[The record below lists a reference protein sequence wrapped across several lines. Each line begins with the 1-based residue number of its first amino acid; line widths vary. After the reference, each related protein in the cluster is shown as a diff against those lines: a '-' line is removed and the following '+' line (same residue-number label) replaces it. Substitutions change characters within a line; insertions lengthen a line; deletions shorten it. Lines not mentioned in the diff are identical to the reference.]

1 MYRPFKSPLLTRPP
15 GSTPQQIQEHIAE
28 RPAKRLKLSPQQPE
42 QDGNSSDTICESPGR
57 PSEDPVDARFSVLWR
72 KITNKKNKIW
82 DGDGILIVSQG
93 YANLKDS
100 DGKDIGRIVCKTPL
114 LPGSTLS
121 MSGKEIE
128 IDSRISRE
136 EAKSLLPQ
144 KKTLKPVIVKP
155 ANTITRPSV
164 PLARTPLRPVQT
176 QKKPVSMLGKATA
189 AFNSGPRVEA
199 PPRSASMLNK
209 PTAAFKS
216 PMLDKT
222 GVPLSRS
229 KSDSKTVCLPRHDPN
244 EPNALVMKR
253 PKHVPDGK
261 HIVDVV
267 VDPNLTKHLR
277 EHQRAGVA
285 FLYECVMGMRPF
297 VGEGAILADEM
308 GLGKTLQTIALIWT
322 LLKQNPIYEDGPVIK
337 KALIVCPVTLINN
350 WRKEFKKWLGNEKV
364 GVMVAENNKTRL
376 SDFTKGK
383 SYNILIIGY
392 EKLRNVQEELQQG
405 LGVDIV
411 IADEGHRLKTANNKS
426 AIAIKSLNT
435 ERRVILSG
443 TPIQNDLSEF
453 FTMVDFVN
461 PGLLKTWSAF
471 KKQYESPILKS
482 RTPGATA
489 KDIEKGQACSEELAS
504 ITGQFILRRTA
515 EILSKYLPPKTEYVV
530 YCQPTQVQKDVYE
543 AVVST
548 GVLNQAL
555 KSSEASF
562 AMINVL
568 KKLCNSPSLLVKD
581 ASEGEEG
588 TVKSL
593 LSRVPASDLKSAGGS
608 SKLQVLDEFL
618 HLVHTKTQEKVVVV
632 SNYTATLD
640 MIGKMLT
647 ALEYSFLRL
656 DGSTPANQ
664 RQGLVDKFNR
674 TSANN
679 CFVFLLSAKAGGVG
693 LNLIGASRLVLFDI
707 DWNPATDL
715 QAMGRVHRDGQ
726 KHPVHIYRF
735 LTKGALEEKIFQRQL
750 TKQGL
755 ADSIVDNKANASS
768 FSPEELRDLFTLD
781 PRESCQTHDLLG
793 CDCACDGSIP
803 ISSSS
808 SPTTASP
815 SAAEDDKDNAAE
827 ISDDEEEEKEDLPAL
842 PTFLRSSQIDPETQ
856 ERLRRQHHSTLHSR
870 LSPKKKR
877 HGGKDTEKAA
887 MASLMQ
893 FSHLDAGKLRQE
905 IKDGRGEV
913 DGEEVDGVV
922 AVREKAEDAVQDIV
936 LRALVTEQR
945 SRIDFVFAK
954 TSG

>member
-15 GSTPQQIQEHIAE
+15 GSTPQAVEESVSE
-28 RPAKRLKLSPQQPE
+28 RPAKRLKVSPQQPE
-42 QDGNSSDTICESPGR
+42 QDGNSSDTVCESPERLSGG
-57 PSEDPVDARFSVLWR
+57 DPMDARFTVLWR

-82 DGDGILIVSQG
+82 DGDGILSISQG

-100 DGKDIGRIVCKTPL
+100 DGKDIGRTVCKTPL
-114 LPGSTLS
+114 LPGSTLI

-136 EAKSLLPQ
+136 EAKSMLPQ
-144 KKTLKPVIVKP
+144 KKAPKVAAVKTTTV
-155 ANTITRPSV
+155 ARSSV
-164 PLARTPLRPVQT
+164 SLARKPLVPVQT
-176 QKKPVSMLGKATA
+176 QKKPSGMLGKAA
-189 AFNSGPRVEA
+189 AAYDSGPKVDIPAR
-199 PPRSASMLNK
+199 K
-209 PTAAFKS
+209 PSAAFKS
-216 PMLDKT
+216 PMIDKT

-229 KSDSKTVCLPRHDPN
+229 KSDGKTVCLPRHDPN

-253 PKHVPDGK
+253 PKQAPAGK

-285 FLYECVMGMRPF
+285 FMYECVMGMRPF

-322 LLKQNPIYEDGPVIK
+322 LLKQNPVYEDGPVIK

-426 AIAIKSLNT
+426 AMAIKSLNT
-435 ERRVILSG
+435 ERRIILSG

-453 FTMVDFVN
+453 YTMVDFVN
-461 PGLLKTWSAF
+461 PGLLKTYSAF

-530 YCQPTQVQKDVYE
+530 YCRPTQVQKDVYE

-562 AMINVL
+562 QMINVL
-568 KKLCNSPSLLVKD
+568 KKLCNSPSLLIKD
-581 ASEGEEG
+581 ASKEEEG
-588 TVKSL
+588 TVNSL
-593 LSRVPASDLKSAGGS
+593 LSRVPATDLKSPGGGG
-608 SKLQVLDEFL
+608 KLQVLDEFL
-618 HLVHTKTQEKVVVV
+618 HLVRTKTQEKVVVV

-640 MIGKMLT
+640 IIGKMMT
-647 ALEYSFLRL
+647 ALEYPHLRL

-768 FSPEELRDLFTLD
+768 FTPEELRDLFTLD
-781 PRESCQTHDLLG
+781 LREGCQTHDLLG
-793 CDCACDGSIP
+793 CECACDGSVP
-803 ISSSS
+803 MSHASSSS
-808 SPTTASP
+808 SPKTSTPAT
-815 SAAEDDKDNAAE
+815 
-827 ISDDEEEEKEDLPAL
+827 DDEEEDEDEDDEHEEEMPTL

-856 ERLRRQHHSTLHSR
+856 ERLRRQHHTALHAS
-870 LSPKKKR
+870 LSPKKKSND
-877 HGGKDTEKAA
+877 GKDSKQIA

-893 FSHLDAGKLRQE
+893 FSHLDAVALRREIAEGKGE
-905 IKDGRGEV
+905 I
-913 DGEEVDGVV
+913 DGEEEDGIIRVKE
-922 AVREKAEDAVQDIV
+922 RAEDAVGDVV
-936 LRALVTEQR
+936 LRELLCER
-945 SRIDFVFAK
+945 DSRIDFVFAK

>member
-15 GSTPQQIQEHIAE
+15 GSTPQQVQEPTSE
-28 RPAKRLKLSPQQPE
+28 RPTKRLKVSPQQPE
-42 QDGNSSDTICESPGR
+42 HDGNSSDTVCESPER
-57 PSEDPVDARFSVLWR
+57 PSDDPADARFSVLWR

-100 DGKDIGRIVCKTPL
+100 DGKDIGRTVCKTPL

-136 EAKSLLPQ
+136 EARSMLPQ
-144 KKTLKPVIVKP
+144 KKPPKPTTTKTSIV
-155 ANTITRPSV
+155 TRPSV
-164 PLARTPLRPVQT
+164 PVARTPLRPVQT
-176 QKKPVSMLGKATA
+176 QSKPTSMLGKAAA
-189 AFNSGPRVEA
+189 AFNSAPKVEA
-199 PPRSASMLNK
+199 PPRAVSMLTK

-216 PMLDKT
+216 PMIDKT

-229 KSDSKTVCLPRHDPN
+229 KSDGKTVCLPRHDPN

-253 PKHVPDGK
+253 PKHAPDGK

-285 FLYECVMGMRPF
+285 FLYECIMGMRPF
-297 VGEGAILADEM
+297 DGEGAILADEM

-426 AIAIKSLNT
+426 AAAIKSLNT
-435 ERRVILSG
+435 ERRIILSG

-461 PGLLKTWSAF
+461 PGLLKTYSSF
-471 KKQYESPILKS
+471 KKQYETPILKS

-489 KDIEKGQACSEELAS
+489 KDIEKGQTCSEELAS

-530 YCQPTQVQKDVYE
+530 YCRPTRVQKDVYE

-548 GVLNQAL
+548 GVLNQVL
-555 KSSEASF
+555 KSNEAAF
-562 AMINVL
+562 QMINIL
-568 KKLCNSPSLLVKD
+568 KKLCNSPSLLKNP
-581 ASEGEEG
+581 SEGEEG
-588 TVKSL
+588 TVNSL
-593 LSRVPASDLKSAGGS
+593 LAKVPASDLKAAGGS
-608 SKLQVLDEFL
+608 SKLQVLDDLL
-618 HLVHTKTQEKVVVV
+618 HFVHTMTQEKIVVV

-640 MIGKMLT
+640 MIGKLLT

-768 FSPEELRDLFTLD
+768 FTPEELREIFTLD
-781 PRESCQTHDLLG
+781 SREGCQTHELMG
-793 CDCACDGSIP
+793 CDCPCDGSVP
-803 ISSSS
+803 ISGSSS
-808 SPTTASP
+808 SPTTTSASG
-815 SAAEDDKDNAAE
+815 AEDEEGDEAE
-827 ISDDEEEEKEDLPAL
+827 DEEEMPAL
-842 PTFLRSSQIDPETQ
+842 PSFLRSSQIDPETQ
-856 ERLRRQHHSTLHSR
+856 ERLRRQHHSLLHER
-870 LSPKKKR
+870 LSPKKK
-877 HGGKDTEKAA
+877 GSGSTKDDKVA

-893 FSHLDAGKLRQE
+893 FSHLDAVKLRHE
-905 IKDGRGEV
+905 IAQGNGEV
-913 DGEEVDGVV
+913 DGEEEDGIV
-922 AVREKAEDAVQDIV
+922 AVKEKAEDAVQDVI
-936 LRALVTEQR
+936 LRALVTAEK

>member
-1 MYRPFKSPLLTRPP
+1 MYRPFKSPLLTRPS
-15 GSTPQQIQEHIAE
+15 GSAPQPVQESILE
-28 RPAKRLKLSPQQPE
+28 RPSKRLKVTPQETQQPE
-42 QDGNSSDTICESPGR
+42 QDGNSSDTVCDLPER
-57 PSEDPVDARFSVLWR
+57 PFGDLVDARFTVLWR

-100 DGKDIGRIVCKTPL
+100 DGRDIGRTVCKTPL
-114 LPGSTLS
+114 LPGSTLT

-136 EAKSLLPQ
+136 EAKSMLPQ
-144 KKTLKPVIVKP
+144 KKAPKPAAVKP
-155 ANTITRPSV
+155 STATRPSV
-164 PLARTPLRPVQT
+164 PVARTPLKSVQT
-176 QKKPVSMLGKATA
+176 QKKPVSMLGKAAAEFGSTPKVERPTA
-189 AFNSGPRVEA
+189 VT
-199 PPRSASMLNK
+199 MLSR
-209 PTAAFKS
+209 PSAAFKS
-216 PMLDKT
+216 PMIDKT
-222 GVPLSRS
+222 GVPLART
-229 KSDSKTVCLPRHDPN
+229 KSDGKTVCLPRHDPN

-253 PKHVPDGK
+253 PKQAPLGK

-277 EHQRAGVA
+277 EHQRAGVS

-308 GLGKTLQTIALIWT
+308 GLGKTLQTIALVWT

-405 LGVDIV
+405 IGVDIV

-426 AIAIKSLNT
+426 AMAIKSLNT
-435 ERRVILSG
+435 ERRIILSG

-453 FTMVDFVN
+453 YTMVDFVN
-461 PGLLKTWSAF
+461 PGLLKTYSSF

-530 YCQPTQVQKDVYE
+530 YCRPTQVQKDVYE

-548 GVLNQAL
+548 GVLNIAL
-555 KSSEASF
+555 KSSESAF
-562 AMINVL
+562 QMINVL
-568 KKLCNSPSLLVKD
+568 KKLCNSPKLLIKD
-581 ASEGEEG
+581 AAEGEEG

-593 LSRVPASDLKSAGGS
+593 LSKVPAKDLQSAGGS

-618 HLVHTKTQEKVVVV
+618 HLVRTKTQEKVVVV

-640 MIGKMLT
+640 MIGKLLT
-647 ALEYSFLRL
+647 AMEYPHLRL
-656 DGSTPANQ
+656 DGSTPAKD

-781 PRESCQTHDLLG
+781 LREGCQTHDLLG
-793 CDCACDGSIP
+793 CDCACDGAVAM
-803 ISSSS
+803 SSDLTTS
-808 SPTTASP
+808 SPTSCT
-815 SAAEDDKDNAAE
+815 AEDDDEANDEDGDA
-827 ISDDEEEEKEDLPAL
+827 DEELPAL

-856 ERLRRQHHSTLHSR
+856 ERLRRQHNSALRGS
-870 LSPKKKR
+870 LSPKKN
-877 HGGKDTEKAA
+877 GKKQTA

-893 FSHLDAGKLRQE
+893 FSHLDAVKLRSE
-905 IKDGRGEV
+905 LKEGGNEV
-913 DGEEVDGVV
+913 DGEEEDGIIR
-922 AVREKAEDAVQDIV
+922 VRERAEDAIADVV
-936 LRALVTEQR
+936 LRGLVCEES

>member
-1 MYRPFKSPLLTRPP
+1 ME
-15 GSTPQQIQEHIAE
+15 TPQI
-28 RPAKRLKLSPQQPE
+28 L
-42 QDGNSSDTICESPGR
+42 
-57 PSEDPVDARFSVLWR
+57 PSGGDPMDARFTVLWR

-82 DGDGILIVSQG
+82 DGDGILSISQG

-100 DGKDIGRIVCKTPL
+100 DGKDIGRTVCKTPL
-114 LPGSTLS
+114 LPGSTFT

-136 EAKSLLPQ
+136 EAKSMLPQ
-144 KKTLKPVIVKP
+144 KKAPKAVAVKTTTV
-155 ANTITRPSV
+155 ARSSV
-164 PLARTPLRPVQT
+164 PLARKPLLPVQT
-176 QKKPVSMLGKATA
+176 QKKLSGMLGKAA
-189 AFNSGPRVEA
+189 AAYDSGPKVDVPA
-199 PPRSASMLNK
+199 RSAAMLSK
-209 PTAAFKS
+209 PGAAFKS
-216 PMLDKT
+216 PMIDKT

-229 KSDSKTVCLPRHDPN
+229 KSDGKTVCLPRHDPN

-253 PKHVPDGK
+253 PKQAPAGK
-261 HIVDVV
+261 QIVDVV

-285 FLYECVMGMRPF
+285 FMYECVMGMRPF

-322 LLKQNPIYEDGPVIK
+322 LLKQNPVYEDGPVIK

-364 GVMVAENNKTRL
+364 GVMVAENNKTRF

-426 AIAIKSLNT
+426 AMAIKSLNT
-435 ERRVILSG
+435 ERRIILSG

-453 FTMVDFVN
+453 YTMVDFVN
-461 PGLLKTWSAF
+461 PGLLKTYSAF

-530 YCQPTQVQKDVYE
+530 YCRPTQVQKDVYE

-562 AMINVL
+562 QMINVL
-568 KKLCNSPSLLVKD
+568 KKLCNSPSLLIKD
-581 ASEGEEG
+581 ASKEEEG
-588 TVKSL
+588 TVNSL
-593 LSRVPASDLKSAGGS
+593 LSKVPASDLKSPGGG

-618 HLVHTKTQEKVVVV
+618 HLVRTKTQEKIVVV

-640 MIGKMLT
+640 IIGKMMT
-647 ALEYSFLRL
+647 ALEYPHLRL

-768 FSPEELRDLFTLD
+768 FTPEELRDLFTLD
-781 PRESCQTHDLLG
+781 LREGCQTHDLLG
-793 CDCACDGSIP
+793 CECACDGSVP
-803 ISSSS
+803 MSHASSSS
-808 SPTTASP
+808 SPKTSLPAT
-815 SAAEDDKDNAAE
+815 E
-827 ISDDEEEEKEDLPAL
+827 DEEEDEDEDDEHEEEMPAL

-856 ERLRRQHHSTLHSR
+856 ERLRRQHHTALHAS
-870 LSPKKKR
+870 LSPKKKSKD
-877 HGGKDTEKAA
+877 GKDSKQTA

-893 FSHLDAGKLRQE
+893 FSHLDAVVLRREIAEGK
-905 IKDGRGEV
+905 GEV
-913 DGEEVDGVV
+913 DGEEEDGIIRVKE
-922 AVREKAEDAVQDIV
+922 RAEDAVGDVV
-936 LRALVTEQR
+936 LRELLCQR
-945 SRIDFVFAK
+945 DSRIDFVFAK

>member
-1 MYRPFKSPLLTRPP
+1 
-15 GSTPQQIQEHIAE
+15 
-28 RPAKRLKLSPQQPE
+28 
-42 QDGNSSDTICESPGR
+42 
-57 PSEDPVDARFSVLWR
+57 FSVLWR

-100 DGKDIGRIVCKTPL
+100 DGKDIGRTVCKMPL

-136 EAKSLLPQ
+136 EARSMLPQ
-144 KKTLKPVIVKP
+144 KKPSKP
-155 ANTITRPSV
+155 TITRTSTVTRPSV
-164 PLARTPLRPVQT
+164 PVARTPLRPVQT
-176 QKKPVSMLGKATA
+176 QTKPTSMLGKAAA
-189 AFNSGPRVEA
+189 AFTSAPKVEA
-199 PPRSASMLNK
+199 PPRAVSMLTK

-216 PMLDKT
+216 PMIDKT

-229 KSDSKTVCLPRHDPN
+229 KSDGKTVCLPRHDPN

-253 PKHVPDGK
+253 PKHAPDGK

-267 VDPNLTKHLR
+267 VDPHLTKHLR

-426 AIAIKSLNT
+426 AAAIKSLNT
-435 ERRVILSG
+435 ERRIILSG

-461 PGLLKTWSAF
+461 PGLLKTYSSF
-471 KKQYESPILKS
+471 KKQYETPILKS

-530 YCQPTQVQKDVYE
+530 YCRPTRVQQDVYE
-543 AVVST
+543 AVIST
-548 GVLNQAL
+548 GVLNQVL
-555 KSSEASF
+555 KSNEAAF
-562 AMINVL
+562 QMINIL
-568 KKLCNSPSLLVKD
+568 KKLCNSPSLLKNP
-581 ASEGEEG
+581 SEGEEG
-588 TVKSL
+588 TVNSL
-593 LSRVPASDLKSAGGS
+593 LAKLPASDLKAAGGS
-608 SKLQVLDEFL
+608 SKLQVLDDLL
-618 HLVHTKTQEKVVVV
+618 HFVHTMTQEKVVVV
-632 SNYTATLD
+632 SNYTASLD
-640 MIGKMLT
+640 MIGKLLT

-768 FSPEELRDLFTLD
+768 FTPEELRDLFTLD
-781 PRESCQTHDLLG
+781 SREGCQTHDLLG

-803 ISSSS
+803 ISGSSS
-808 SPTTASP
+808 SPTTASASGP
-815 SAAEDDKDNAAE
+815 EDEGDEAE
-827 ISDDEEEEKEDLPAL
+827 DEEEMPVLPS
-842 PTFLRSSQIDPETQ
+842 FLRSSQIDPETQ
-856 ERLRRQHHSTLHSR
+856 ERLRRQHHSLLHER
-870 LSPKKKR
+870 LSPKKK
-877 HGGKDTEKAA
+877 GSGSSKEDKVA

-893 FSHLDAGKLRQE
+893 FSHLDAVKLRHE
-905 IKDGRGEV
+905 ITEGNGEV
-913 DGEEVDGVV
+913 DGEEEDGIV
-922 AVREKAEDAVQDIV
+922 AVKEKAEDAVQDVI
-936 LRALVTEQR
+936 LRALVTAEK

>member
-1 MYRPFKSPLLTRPP
+1 M
-15 GSTPQQIQEHIAE
+15 
-28 RPAKRLKLSPQQPE
+28 
-42 QDGNSSDTICESPGR
+42 
-57 PSEDPVDARFSVLWR
+57 
-72 KITNKKNKIW
+72 
-82 DGDGILIVSQG
+82 
-93 YANLKDS
+93 
-100 DGKDIGRIVCKTPL
+100 
-114 LPGSTLS
+114 
-121 MSGKEIE
+121 
-128 IDSRISRE
+128 
-136 EAKSLLPQ
+136 LPQ
-144 KKTLKPVIVKP
+144 KKPPKPTPSKTSTV
-155 ANTITRPSV
+155 TRPSV
-164 PLARTPLRPVQT
+164 PLARTPLKPVQT
-176 QKKPVSMLGKATA
+176 QTKPMSMLGKAAST
-189 AFNSGPRVEA
+189 FNSTPKVEA
-199 PPRSASMLNK
+199 PPRAVSMLTK

-216 PMLDKT
+216 PMIDKT

-229 KSDSKTVCLPRHDPN
+229 KSDGKTVCLPRHDPN
-244 EPNALVMKR
+244 GPNALVMKR
-253 PKHVPDGK
+253 PKHAPDGK

-426 AIAIKSLNT
+426 AAAIKSLNT
-435 ERRVILSG
+435 ERRIILSG

-461 PGLLKTWSAF
+461 PGLLKTYSSF
-471 KKQYESPILKS
+471 KKQYETPILKS

-489 KDIEKGQACSEELAS
+489 KDIEKGQTCSEELAS

-530 YCQPTQVQKDVYE
+530 YCRPTRVQKDVYE

-548 GVLNQAL
+548 GVLNQVL
-555 KSSEASF
+555 KSNEAAF
-562 AMINVL
+562 QMINIL
-568 KKLCNSPSLLVKD
+568 KKLCNSPSLLKNP
-581 ASEGEEG
+581 SEGEEG
-588 TVKSL
+588 TIHSL
-593 LSRVPASDLKSAGGS
+593 LAKVPASDLKAAGGS
-608 SKLQVLDEFL
+608 SKLQVLDDLL
-618 HLVHTKTQEKVVVV
+618 HFVHTMTQEKVVVV

-640 MIGKMLT
+640 MIGKLLT

-768 FSPEELRDLFTLD
+768 FTPEELRDLFTLD
-781 PRESCQTHDLLG
+781 SREGCQTHDLLG
-793 CDCACDGSIP
+793 CDCACDGSVP
-803 ISSSS
+803 ISGSSS
-808 SPTTASP
+808 SPIIASA
-815 SAAEDDKDNAAE
+815 SGAEDEEGDEAE
-827 ISDDEEEEKEDLPAL
+827 DEEEMPAL
-842 PTFLRSSQIDPETQ
+842 PSFLRSSQIDPETQ
-856 ERLRRQHHSTLHSR
+856 ERLRRQHHTLLHER
-870 LSPKKKR
+870 LSPKKKCS
-877 HGGKDTEKAA
+877 GSSKEDKVA

-893 FSHLDAGKLRQE
+893 FSHLDVVKLRQE
-905 IKDGRGEV
+905 IAEGNGEV
-913 DGEEVDGVV
+913 DGEEEDDIV
-922 AVREKAEDAVQDIV
+922 AVKEKAEDAVQDVI
-936 LRALVTEQR
+936 LRALVTAEK

>member
-1 MYRPFKSPLLTRPP
+1 MYRPFKSPLLTRQ
-15 GSTPQQIQEHIAE
+15 SATTPQQLQEPITE
-28 RPAKRLKLSPQQPE
+28 RPAKRLKVSPQQPE
-42 QDGNSSDTICESPGR
+42 QDGNNSSDTICESPKR

-72 KITNKKNKIW
+72 KTTNKKNKIW

-93 YANLKDS
+93 YATLKDS
-100 DGKDIGRIVCKTPL
+100 DGKDIGRTVCKTPL

-121 MSGKEIE
+121 MAGKEIE
-128 IDSRISRE
+128 VDSRISRE
-136 EAKSLLPQ
+136 EAMSLLPQ
-144 KKTLKPVIVKP
+144 KKIPKLAIVKIS
-155 ANTITRPSV
+155 TVV
-164 PLARTPLRPVQT
+164 PLARTPLRPLQT
-176 QKKPVSMLGKATA
+176 QKKPASMLGKAAA
-189 AFNSGPRVEA
+189 AFTTAPKVEA
-199 PPRSASMLNK
+199 PPRSASMLTR
-209 PTAAFKS
+209 PSAAFKN

-222 GVPLSRS
+222 GVPLARS
-229 KSDSKTVCLPRHDPN
+229 KSDGKTVCLPRHDPN

-253 PKHVPDGK
+253 PKQAPPGK

-277 EHQRAGVA
+277 EHQRDGVA
-285 FLYECVMGMRPF
+285 FMYECVMGMRSF

-308 GLGKTLQTIALIWT
+308 GLGKTLQTIALVWT

-364 GVMVAENNKTRL
+364 GVLVAENNKTRL

-435 ERRVILSG
+435 ERRIILSG
-443 TPIQNDLSEF
+443 TPIQNDLGEF
-453 FTMVDFVN
+453 YTMVDFVN
-461 PGLLKTWSAF
+461 PGLLKTYSSF
-471 KKQYESPILKS
+471 KKQYETPILKS

-489 KDIEKGQACSEELAS
+489 KDIEKGQGCSEELAS

-548 GVLNQAL
+548 GVLNQVL

-562 AMINVL
+562 QMINIL
-568 KKLCNSPSLLVKD
+568 KKLCNSPSLLIKKD
-581 ASEGEEG
+581 ASEAEEG
-588 TVKSL
+588 TVRSL
-593 LSRVPASDLKSAGGS
+593 LTKVPVSNLQSAGS

-618 HLVHTKTQEKVVVV
+618 HLVRTKTQEKVVVV

-640 MIGKMLT
+640 MIGKLLT
-647 ALEYSFLRL
+647 ALEYSSLRL

-755 ADSIVDNKANASS
+755 ADSIVDNKASASS

-781 PRESCQTHDLLG
+781 LREGCQTHDLLG
-793 CDCACDGSIP
+793 CDCACDGSVP
-803 ISSSS
+803 ISASA
-808 SPTTASP
+808 SPTATSP
-815 SAAEDDKDNAAE
+815 SAAGEDDEDNEADE
-827 ISDDEEEEKEDLPAL
+827 SEEEEMPAL
-842 PTFLRSSQIDPETQ
+842 PSFLRSSQIDPETQ
-856 ERLRRQHHSTLHSR
+856 ERLRRQHHTALHAS
-870 LSPKKKR
+870 LSPKKKSS
-877 HGGKDTEKAA
+877 GGKDEKVA

-893 FSHLDAGKLRQE
+893 FSHLDAAALRRQIAEGK
-905 IKDGRGEV
+905 GEV
-913 DGEEVDGVV
+913 DGDEEDGIIEVKE
-922 AVREKAEDAVQDIV
+922 RAEDAVKDVV
-936 LRALVTEQR
+936 LRALVTDER

>member
-15 GSTPQQIQEHIAE
+15 GSTPQQIQEPTSE
-28 RPAKRLKLSPQQPE
+28 RPTKRLKVSPQQPE
-42 QDGNSSDTICESPGR
+42 NDGNSSDTVCESPER
-57 PSEDPVDARFSVLWR
+57 PSDDPADARFSVLWR

-100 DGKDIGRIVCKTPL
+100 DGKDIGRTVCKTPL

-136 EAKSLLPQ
+136 EARSMLPQ
-144 KKTLKPVIVKP
+144 KKPSKP
-155 ANTITRPSV
+155 TITRTSTVRRPSV
-164 PLARTPLRPVQT
+164 PVARTPLRPVQT
-176 QKKPVSMLGKATA
+176 QTKPTSMLGKAAA
-189 AFNSGPRVEA
+189 AFTSAPKVEA
-199 PPRSASMLNK
+199 PPRAVSMLTK

-216 PMLDKT
+216 PMIDKT

-229 KSDSKTVCLPRHDPN
+229 KSDGKTVCLPRHDPN

-253 PKHVPDGK
+253 PKHAPDGK

-267 VDPNLTKHLR
+267 VDPHLTKHLR

-426 AIAIKSLNT
+426 AAAIKSLNT
-435 ERRVILSG
+435 ERRIILSG

-461 PGLLKTWSAF
+461 PGLLKTYSSF
-471 KKQYESPILKS
+471 KKQYETPILKS

-530 YCQPTQVQKDVYE
+530 YCRPTRVQQDVYE
-543 AVVST
+543 AVIST
-548 GVLNQAL
+548 GVLNQVL
-555 KSSEASF
+555 KSNEAAF
-562 AMINVL
+562 QMINIL
-568 KKLCNSPSLLVKD
+568 KKLCNSPSLLKNP
-581 ASEGEEG
+581 SEGEEG
-588 TVKSL
+588 TVNSL
-593 LSRVPASDLKSAGGS
+593 LAKLPASDLKAAGGS
-608 SKLQVLDEFL
+608 SKLQVLDDLL
-618 HLVHTKTQEKVVVV
+618 HFVHTMTQEKVVVV
-632 SNYTATLD
+632 SNYTASLD
-640 MIGKMLT
+640 MIGKLLT

-768 FSPEELRDLFTLD
+768 FTPEELRDLFTLD
-781 PRESCQTHDLLG
+781 SREGCQTHDLLG

-803 ISSSS
+803 ISGSSS
-808 SPTTASP
+808 SPTTASASGP
-815 SAAEDDKDNAAE
+815 EDEGDEAE
-827 ISDDEEEEKEDLPAL
+827 DEEEMPVLPS
-842 PTFLRSSQIDPETQ
+842 FLRSSQIDPETQ
-856 ERLRRQHHSTLHSR
+856 ERLRRQHHSLLHER
-870 LSPKKKR
+870 LSPKKK
-877 HGGKDTEKAA
+877 GSGSSKEDKVA

-893 FSHLDAGKLRQE
+893 FSHLDAVKLRHE
-905 IKDGRGEV
+905 ITEGNGEV
-913 DGEEVDGVV
+913 DGEEEDGIV
-922 AVREKAEDAVQDIV
+922 AVKEKAEDAVQDVI
-936 LRALVTEQR
+936 LRALVTAEK

>member
-1 MYRPFKSPLLTRPP
+1 
-15 GSTPQQIQEHIAE
+15 
-28 RPAKRLKLSPQQPE
+28 
-42 QDGNSSDTICESPGR
+42 
-57 PSEDPVDARFSVLWR
+57 FSVLWR
-72 KITNKKNKIW
+72 KITNKKNKTW

-136 EAKSLLPQ
+136 EARSMLPQ
-144 KKTLKPVIVKP
+144 KKPPKP
-155 ANTITRPSV
+155 TIIKTSTVTRPSV
-164 PLARTPLRPVQT
+164 PLARTPLKPVQAQT
-176 QKKPVSMLGKATA
+176 KPVSMLGKAAA
-189 AFNSGPRVEA
+189 AFNSAPKAEA
-199 PPRSASMLNK
+199 PTRPVSMLTK

-216 PMLDKT
+216 PMIDKT

-229 KSDSKTVCLPRHDPN
+229 RSDGKTVCLPRHDPN
-244 EPNALVMKR
+244 DPNALVMKR
-253 PKHVPDGK
+253 PKHAPDGK
-261 HIVDVV
+261 HVVDVV

-426 AIAIKSLNT
+426 AAAIKSLNT
-435 ERRVILSG
+435 ERRIILSG

-461 PGLLKTWSAF
+461 PGLLKTYSSF
-471 KKQYESPILKS
+471 KKQYEIPILKS

-530 YCQPTQVQKDVYE
+530 YCRPTRVQKDVYE

-548 GVLNQAL
+548 GVLNQVL
-555 KSSEASF
+555 KSNEAAF
-562 AMINVL
+562 QMINIL
-568 KKLCNSPSLLVKD
+568 KKLCNSPSLLKNP
-581 ASEGEEG
+581 SEGEEG
-588 TVKSL
+588 TVNSL
-593 LSRVPASDLKSAGGS
+593 LAKVPASDLKAAGGS
-608 SKLQVLDEFL
+608 SKLGVLDDLL
-618 HLVHTKTQEKVVVV
+618 HCVHTMTQEKVVVV

-640 MIGKMLT
+640 MIGKLLT
-647 ALEYSFLRL
+647 SLEYPYLRL

-674 TSANN
+674 TSAKN

-768 FSPEELRDLFTLD
+768 FTPEELRDLFTLD
-781 PRESCQTHDLLG
+781 SREGCQTHDLLG

-803 ISSSS
+803 ISGSSS
-808 SPTTASP
+808 SPTTASA
-815 SAAEDDKDNAAE
+815 SGAEDEEGDEAE
-827 ISDDEEEEKEDLPAL
+827 DEEEVPAL
-842 PTFLRSSQIDPETQ
+842 PSFLRSSQI
-856 ERLRRQHHSTLHSR
+856 
-870 LSPKKKR
+870 
-877 HGGKDTEKAA
+877 
-887 MASLMQ
+887 
-893 FSHLDAGKLRQE
+893 
-905 IKDGRGEV
+905 
-913 DGEEVDGVV
+913 
-922 AVREKAEDAVQDIV
+922 
-936 LRALVTEQR
+936 
-945 SRIDFVFAK
+945 
-954 TSG
+954 

>member
-1 MYRPFKSPLLTRPP
+1 
-15 GSTPQQIQEHIAE
+15 
-28 RPAKRLKLSPQQPE
+28 LKVSPQQPE
-42 QDGNSSDTICESPGR
+42 QDGNSSDTVCESPER
-57 PSEDPVDARFSVLWR
+57 PSDDPADARFSVLWR

-82 DGDGILIVSQG
+82 DGDGVLVVTQG
-93 YANLKDS
+93 YAILKDS
-100 DGKDIGRIVCKTPL
+100 DGKDIGRTACKTPL

-121 MSGKEIE
+121 MAGKEVE
-128 IDSRISRE
+128 IDARISRE

-144 KKTLKPVIVKP
+144 KKAPKPTPVKTSTVI
-155 ANTITRPSV
+155 
-164 PLARTPLRPVQT
+164 PLARTPLRPLQT
-176 QKKPVSMLGKATA
+176 QTKPASMLGRAAA
-189 AFNSGPRVEA
+189 AFTSAPKVEA
-199 PPRSASMLNK
+199 PPRSASMLTK
-209 PTAAFKS
+209 PSAAFKN

-222 GVPLSRS
+222 GAPLSRS
-229 KSDSKTVCLPRHDPN
+229 TSDGKTVCLPRHDPN

-253 PKHVPDGK
+253 PTHAPPGK

-308 GLGKTLQTIALIWT
+308 GLGKTLQTIALVWT

-426 AIAIKSLNT
+426 AMAIKSLNT
-435 ERRVILSG
+435 ERRIILSG
-443 TPIQNDLSEF
+443 TPIQNDLGEF
-453 FTMVDFVN
+453 YTMVDFVN
-461 PGLLKTWSAF
+461 PGLLKTYSSF
-471 KKQYESPILKS
+471 KKQYESPLLKS

-489 KDIEKGQACSEELAS
+489 KDIEKGQACSVELAS

-548 GVLNQAL
+548 GVLNQVL

-562 AMINVL
+562 QMINIL
-568 KKLCNSPSLLVKD
+568 KKLCNSPSLLIKD
-581 ASEGEEG
+581 AAEAEEG

-593 LSRVPASDLKSAGGS
+593 LVKVPASSLMSAGS

-640 MIGKMLT
+640 MIGKLMTSLD
-647 ALEYSFLRL
+647 YPFLRL

-781 PRESCQTHDLLG
+781 LREGCQTHDLLG
-793 CDCACDGSIP
+793 CDCACDGSVP
-803 ISSSS
+803 ISALA
-808 SPTTASP
+808 SPTTAPASP
-815 SAAEDDKDNAAE
+815 AGEDEDENEADD
-827 ISDDEEEEKEDLPAL
+827 SDEEEIPAL
-842 PTFLRSSQIDPETQ
+842 PSFLRSSQIDPETQ
-856 ERLRRQHHSTLHSR
+856 ERLRRQHHTALHAS
-870 LSPKKKR
+870 LSPKKK
-877 HGGKDTEKAA
+877 GSNGSGKKDEKVA
-887 MASLMQ
+887 MAALMQ
-893 FSHLDAGKLRQE
+893 FSHLDAAALRRQLAE
-905 IKDGRGEV
+905 GEGEV
-913 DGEEVDGVV
+913 DGEEEDGIVTV
-922 AVREKAEDAVQDIV
+922 KEKAEDAVKDVV
-936 LRALVTEQR
+936 LRALLTEEK

>member
-1 MYRPFKSPLLTRPP
+1 MSGIYIAPTRKTIE
-15 GSTPQQIQEHIAE
+15 GIATAA
-28 RPAKRLKLSPQQPE
+28 RTRWKLFRY
-42 QDGNSSDTICESPGR
+42 CL
-57 PSEDPVDARFSVLWR
+57 FSVLWR
-72 KITNKKNKIW
+72 KITNKKNKTW

-136 EAKSLLPQ
+136 EARSMLPQ
-144 KKTLKPVIVKP
+144 KKPPKP
-155 ANTITRPSV
+155 TIIKTSTVTRPSV
-164 PLARTPLRPVQT
+164 PLARTPLKPVQAQT
-176 QKKPVSMLGKATA
+176 KPVSMLGKAAA
-189 AFNSGPRVEA
+189 AFNSAPKVEA
-199 PPRSASMLNK
+199 PPRPVSMLTK

-216 PMLDKT
+216 PMIDKT

-229 KSDSKTVCLPRHDPN
+229 RSDGKTVCLPRHDPN
-244 EPNALVMKR
+244 DSNALVMKR
-253 PKHVPDGK
+253 PKHAPDGK
-261 HIVDVV
+261 HVVDVV

-426 AIAIKSLNT
+426 AAAIKSLNT
-435 ERRVILSG
+435 ERRIILSG

-461 PGLLKTWSAF
+461 PGLLKTYSSF
-471 KKQYESPILKS
+471 KKQYETPILKS

-530 YCQPTQVQKDVYE
+530 YCRPTRVQKDVYE

-548 GVLNQAL
+548 GVLNQVL
-555 KSSEASF
+555 KSNEAAF
-562 AMINVL
+562 QMINIL
-568 KKLCNSPSLLVKD
+568 KKLCNSPSLLKNP
-581 ASEGEEG
+581 SEGEEG
-588 TVKSL
+588 TVNSL
-593 LSRVPASDLKSAGGS
+593 LAKVPTADLKAAGGS
-608 SKLQVLDEFL
+608 SKLGVLDDLL
-618 HLVHTKTQEKVVVV
+618 HCVHTMTQEKVVVV

-640 MIGKMLT
+640 MIGKLLT
-647 ALEYSFLRL
+647 SLEYPFLRL
-656 DGSTPANQ
+656 DGSTPASQ

-674 TSANN
+674 TSAKN

-768 FSPEELRDLFTLD
+768 FTPEELRDLFTLD
-781 PRESCQTHDLLG
+781 SREGCQTHDLLG
-793 CDCACDGSIP
+793 CDCACDGSVP
-803 ISSSS
+803 ISGSSS
-808 SPTTASP
+808 SPTTASA
-815 SAAEDDKDNAAE
+815 SGAEDEEGDEAE
-827 ISDDEEEEKEDLPAL
+827 DEEEVPAL
-842 PTFLRSSQIDPETQ
+842 PSFLRSSQIDPETQ
-856 ERLRRQHHSTLHSR
+856 ERLRRQHHSLLHER
-870 LSPKKKR
+870 LSPKKK
-877 HGGKDTEKAA
+877 GSSSGKDDKVA

-893 FSHLDAGKLRQE
+893 FSHLDAVKLRQE
-905 IKDGRGEV
+905 IAAGNGEI
-913 DGEEVDGVV
+913 DGEEEDGIV
-922 AVREKAEDAVQDIV
+922 AVKEKAEDAVQDEI
-936 LRALVTEQR
+936 LRTLVTAEK